1 VREHLLSSCGNLRY
15 RPCRQRTPLCSGRSI
30 PHEFV
35 EEGLDGSARPEFP
48 WYQEPPSIA
57 YCMHDR
63 QIGTDCILR
72 ENLFAS
78 NFSSDGTTPAE
89 SFLYAI
95 ISVIKS
101 ICRVFEV
108 KSIWIGEQIDFDD
121 QRHALRI
128 ERPEAGQAV
137 LPAWRDLPAPRPL
150 FRENDFRFR
159 SHLTQ
164 RRVEKF
170 IGFCF

>member
-1 VREHLLSSCGNLRY
+1 LIPPVSAVERLTSPLVSFFASPLRCANTSF
-15 RPCRQRTPLCSGRSI
+15 PVAVTLDIGHAVKGHHSAPGRSI

-89 SFLYAI
+89 SFL
-95 ISVIKS
+95 
-101 ICRVFEV
+101 
-108 KSIWIGEQIDFDD
+108 
-121 QRHALRI
+121 
-128 ERPEAGQAV
+128 
-137 LPAWRDLPAPRPL
+137 
-150 FRENDFRFR
+150 
-159 SHLTQ
+159 
-164 RRVEKF
+164 
-170 IGFCF
+170 